1 LISIYS
7 EHVTERAKLKN
18 EKLKDRKMNIDG
30 FAVGEKN
37 FVRSLEEKAE
47 MDTSVLFLKTYLL
60 NLENKKQYVFSMQT
74 MVSII

>member
-1 LISIYS
+1 
-7 EHVTERAKLKN
+7 VTERAKLKN

>member
-1 LISIYS
+1 M
-7 EHVTERAKLKN
+7 TERAKLKN